1 VTGGNDLRPGV
12 VLRLASAVL
21 YGAGGLI
28 LVYRA
33 LNDVLAGRLSQFG
46 LIGGVLGLAAV
57 TIAAIYLWRFLGQA
71 GRPWPS

>member
-28 LVYRA
+28 LVYKA
-33 LNDVLAGRLSQFG
+33 LNDLLAGRLSRFG
-46 LIGGVLGLAAV
+46 LIGGLLGLAAV
-57 TIAAIYLWRFLGQA
+57 TIAAIYLWRCLGH
-71 GRPWPS
+71 GGKPRLS